1 MKEKNYLRDSLYIG
15 QVYKNSCLIRN
26 SNGLIDLPFGGE
38 TRNILFQPSQNLFGV
53 DLLNPHVTLYPILNF
68 SNDEAC
74 FTSSFIVNQACSIDD
89 YLSKCGFAKNLTKK
103 DLKLIEKYFLLLRR
117 IRLYHKKVTLL
128 DLKKFHKINSY
139 AIYKDALF
147 MPENISR
154 VLQVTSSFR
163 PLKSEKISL
172 W

>member
-26 SNGLIDLPFGGE
+26 SNGLIDLPFDGE

-89 YLSKCGFAKNLTKK
+89 YLSKLAL
-103 DLKLIEKYFLLLRR
+103 LKI
-117 IRLYHKKVTLL
+117 
-128 DLKKFHKINSY
+128 
-139 AIYKDALF
+139 
-147 MPENISR
+147 
-154 VLQVTSSFR
+154 
-163 PLKSEKISL
+163 
-172 W
+172 